1 MYASGQT
8 ATIDAFKVGVVTNS
22 LSSLRVVDSPSSN
35 GHTNRAAEPP
45 MQECSVDVGGQS
57 LRYLTA
63 GSGRPLLLCHGFLS
77 SAEEFGGRF
86 RALARHRRLVIP
98 DLPGNGG
105 SPPMPVR
112 HTVEALAASLETLLG
127 HLGIDEFDLAGLCLG
142 ASVASALARRCG
154 DRIDRMVLHTPLIAP
169 NLVRRR
175 YRDQV
180 RVLTFPP
187 LWRGV
192 VALSRNRT
200 VSNLYKRYIIAE
212 GDVDARTAQANF
224 SNQLR
229 ADPAAARE
237 WLRDGVR
244 HGDLGAL
251 LERTGRTLVIVA
263 AHDNVVHVEELQQ
276 LIAERPNITLFVDA
290 EQGHG
295 WNHAAVQRQ
304 LAVMLDFFDDSES
317 DRESLLSAG
326 ISA

>member
-1 MYASGQT
+1 MTVQ
-8 ATIDAFKVGVVTNS
+8 
-22 LSSLRVVDSPSSN
+22 
-35 GHTNRAAEPP
+35 
-45 MQECSVDVGGQS
+45 
-57 LRYLTA
+57 
-63 GSGRPLLLCHGFLS
+63 
-77 SAEEFGGRF
+77 
-86 RALARHRRLVIP
+86 
-98 DLPGNGG
+98 
-105 SPPMPVR
+105 
-112 HTVEALAASLETLLG
+112 HTVEAMAASLEELLV
-127 HLGIDEFDLAGLCLG
+127 HLEIDEFDLAGLCLG
-142 ASVASALARRCG
+142 ASVASALSRRCG

-224 SNQLR
+224 ANQLR
-229 ADPAAARE
+229 ADPSAARE

-263 AHDNVVHVEELQQ
+263 AHDHVVHVEELQQ
-276 LIAERPNITLFVDA
+276 LIAERPNITLFVDE

-304 LAVMLDFFDDSES
+304 LAVMLEFFDDSENHQ
-317 DRESLLSAG
+317 ESRFDTSLTA
-326 ISA
+326 